1 MSINSGTLV
10 SDTASALESYQIE
23 GWEKVNRFLSRNPY
37 LTGEL
42 VEISERILSGFP
54 INTTLNLILSTD
66 YESGTDTLFIEVD
79 NGLTLAEN
87 LNIIR
92 DIEMDWWG
100 DLDIG
105 FRRLVSLDIK

>member
-10 SDTASALESYQIE
+10 SDTASALESYRNE
-23 GWEKVNRFLSRNPY
+23 DWEEVNHFLSRNPY

-42 VEISERILSGFP
+42 AEIPERILSGFP
-54 INTTLNLILSTD
+54 MNTTLHLVLSTD

-79 NGLTLAEN
+79 NELTLAEN
-87 LNIIR
+87 LDIIR

-105 FRRLVSLDIK
+105 FRRLVSLDTK